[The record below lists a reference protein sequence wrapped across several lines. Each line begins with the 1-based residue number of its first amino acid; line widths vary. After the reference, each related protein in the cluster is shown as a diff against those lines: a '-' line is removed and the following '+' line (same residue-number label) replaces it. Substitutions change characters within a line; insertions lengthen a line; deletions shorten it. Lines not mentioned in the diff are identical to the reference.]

1 MPDDDFS
8 RRTLLANERTYL
20 AWWRTGLVCMTVALG
35 TARVVPE
42 LAEPATQWPYT
53 VLGVAFGVLGVFC
66 VAYGDHRRRAVV
78 AALKRGDYAEAGNG
92 RAGAHRGRNRAG
104 TGADAGPAAGFLT
117 PCNPP

>member
-20 AWWRTGLVCMTVALG
+20 AWWRTGLVCLTVALA

-42 LAEPATQWPYT
+42 LSGATTQWPYT
-53 VLGVAFGVLGVFC
+53 VLGGAFGVLGVFC

-78 AALKRGDYAEAGNG
+78 AALQRDDYAEAG
-92 RAGAHRGRNRAG
+92 
-104 TGADAGPAAGFLT
+104 TGALVLTTAGVVLGLALT
-117 PCNPP
+117 LVLMLDT